1 MTKQPTTLYL
11 DREVVEELRRRG
23 LNLSEVVNRYLH
35 ALLGLGSKTAQIQAK
50 IWELQKQLLEAAKE
64 ELLEL
69 QLAEHVEFYKKAEAK
84 GWGNYPGGK
93 QKFLE
98 DTAKKFGLTP
108 GEVLAICEGARPS
121 KFNPGQEKQTE
132 AEG

>member
-35 ALLGLGSKTAQIQAK
+35 ALLGLGSKTAQIQAQ
-50 IWELQKQLLEAAKE
+50 IWELQKQLLQAARE

-69 QLAEHVEFYKKAEAK
+69 QLAEHVACYKKLEAK
-84 GWGNYPGGK
+84 GWAGVPGGK

-98 DTAKKFGLTP
+98 DTARKFGLTP
-108 GEVLAICEGARPS
+108 GEVEAICQGARPI
-121 KFNPGQEKQTE
+121 KPNPT
-132 AEG
+132 